1 MNPHTLNPRILN
13 RCARLLPLCLAALA
27 ALAPPPAAAE
37 PVGRVLVAVGD
48 VALLRAARIIPAL
61 NGTPVEIGDQVRTG
75 PASSAQIRFTDSAIV
90 SVKPQT
96 LFAVSEYAFSG
107 QEDGSEK
114 AVFELIRG
122 GFRTV
127 TGLIGH
133 INKRSYQL
141 RTPTATVGIRGTVWG
156 AQQCEAGQCKQP
168 DGSNAPAG
176 TYGEVK
182 SGAIAVSNDAG
193 ESDFGPNTAFYVADS
208 KSAATRLLSTP
219 EFVLDR
225 LDARSR
231 NVGKSGG
238 ESGSV
243 NLSAAGDGRV
253 TPLPGTY
260 TPLTFVSS
268 DSRNADGS
276 SAVIGITGIT
286 GFISVYTLSAS
297 SFDGIGSCNNP
308 PCGSN
313 EPTTFQFNGSQL
325 LSYGGSAAGT
335 SALTQTGNVANLQ
348 TLSLP
353 NGDSVIVA
361 QLTGGYA
368 GVSTTGA
375 PFSGPGGF
383 IYLATNSSLINVNA
397 GLPTSGSFSFGSPG
411 SFILLATDA
420 AGNSTTAGSLS
431 GTFNAATRAVSLSGS
446 INFANIP
453 TFGAASFSL
462 AGSGTIPGG
471 NDSLKNASL
480 NWTCTGAGCQSG
492 AGTGAFD
499 SSFLHSTTNISAQ
512 VVDGGLLSAAKNG
525 ATGNTVVFGAAL
537 KCVSGA
543 C

>member
-1 MNPHTLNPRILN
+1 MIPR
-13 RCARLLPLCLAALA
+13 RLLIPLCATLAL
-27 ALAPPPAAAE
+27 LAPPAGAE

-48 VALLRAARIIPAL
+48 VALVRAARIIPAL
-61 NGTPVEIGDQVRTG
+61 NGTPVETGDQVRTG

-208 KSAATRLLSTP
+208 KSAATRLLATP

-231 NVGKSGG
+231 NVGKNGG

-260 TPLTFVSS
+260 APLTFVSS

-276 SAVIGITGIT
+276 SAVINAITTT

-297 SFDGIGSCNNP
+297 SFDGIDSCTNP
-308 PCGSN
+308 PCN
-313 EPTTFQFNGSQL
+313 ATEPTTFQFNGNQL
-325 LSYGGSAAGT
+325 VSYGGSAAGT
-335 SALTQTGNVANLQ
+335 TALTQTGTVANLQ
-348 TLSLP
+348 TLLLS
-353 NGDSVIVA
+353 NGDSIIVA
-361 QLTGGYA
+361 QLTGSYA
-368 GVSTTGA
+368 GVSTAGT

-383 IYLATNSSLINVNA
+383 VYIATNSSLVTLNA
-397 GLPTSGSFSFGSPG
+397 GLPASGSFSFGSPG
-411 SFILLATDA
+411 PFILVAADA
-420 AGNSTTAGSLS
+420 AGNSTTAGSFS
-431 GTFNAATRAVSLSGS
+431 GSFNAATRAVSFSGS

-462 AGSGTIPGG
+462 GGSGTIPGG
-471 NDSLKNASL
+471 GDTLKNAPFS
-480 NWTCTGAGCQSG
+480 WTCTGAGCQSG
-492 AGTGAFD
+492 AGSGNFD
-499 SSFLHSTTNISAQ
+499 SAFIHSATNISAQ
-512 VVDGGLLSAAKNG
+512 VLDGGLLSATKNG

-537 KCVSGA
+537 KCASGA